1 MLHKKNNN
9 LFLALRGAGS
19 SYGVVTLFRFQHPS
33 VTKIFTKK
41 KDLTAVFKLCI
52 RLNMSQVH
60 GVQGTRGEARNPPC
74 LGRYLKGPRRT
85 QGCRTGPQGFGWS
98 GFPGPDLV
106 RFLLCRVSW
115 GTWPASLSNGESP
128 WLKKITVLCLRDLQI
143 TALPSA
149 SNMPRISGK
158 INSPPRYT
166 GHQRKIEF
174 EDFLQ
179 IAFSANNAYLER
191 SGENP

>member
-98 GFPGPDLV
+98 GFLGPDLV

-128 WLKKITVLCLRDLQI
+128 WLKKS
-143 TALPSA
+143 PFSA
-149 SNMPRISGK
+149 SGISRLQHCRQPRICPG
-158 INSPPRYT
+158 
-166 GHQRKIEF
+166 
-174 EDFLQ
+174 FL
-179 IAFSANNAYLER
+179 EK
-191 SGENP
+191 